1 MQAHN
6 TSLINMIT
14 FNRKQ
19 LQTNAWW
26 CLWKNYGRTLSW
38 LRKRIESHIN
48 IWNGGKGTKF
58 SKKAFQ
64 IANKEKKS
72 LLPLPKNFFLFSFLG
87 WINFLWFF
95 ERRVKLKSWN
105 VRFRLGPGTFWFL
118 RTCWSLSFVVL
129 VTRCLKTYDIFH
141 KFMILRTVVVVLKLI
156 REVSLHIDLNG
167 HCDCLWRIW
176 NFTWV
181 GLVRSH

>member
-1 MQAHN
+1 MVEKALN
-6 TSLINMIT
+6 SLKRLFRVSI
-14 FNRKQ
+14 RK
-19 LQTNAWW
+19 
-26 CLWKNYGRTLSW
+26 
-38 LRKRIESHIN
+38 
-48 IWNGGKGTKF
+48 
-58 SKKAFQ
+58 
-64 IANKEKKS
+64 KKS

-118 RTCWSLSFVVL
+118 RTFWLLSFVVL